1 MCPGQQPLSQP
12 VFVAR
17 TNRPAHIGRWPA
29 RSAAIAAGFA
39 RPSRSNGLIICDSAA
54 SALRYVTEVRR
65 IMVRRRGR
73 FTLEENRKL
82 MSMFSSGASV
92 EEAVAKFSSSP
103 ETILQKAAEF
113 GVRLR
118 KSPARPHEVRSV
130 NRRKTGQLLSSS
142 LNKRAGTGSGLAKK
156 PIAAEELALVFQ
168 ERLVDI
174 CGHRIPI
181 AIVRLGDRWSAQT
194 SVEARKYRPECVA
207 KIGIVEAELR
217 KQYILPKDQI
227 ARRKKLSVQTKD
239 PAFKPGDRIRL
250 TKLGIKNSPKLKS
263 ELGVVIGKVAGNVV
277 RVLIEGRTTPISLHV
292 SYVQKRRKT
301 Q

>member
-1 MCPGQQPLSQP
+1 ML
-12 VFVAR
+12 
-17 TNRPAHIGRWPA
+17 
-29 RSAAIAAGFA
+29 
-39 RPSRSNGLIICDSAA
+39 
-54 SALRYVTEVRR
+54 
-65 IMVRRRGR
+65 RRRGR
-73 FTLEENRKL
+73 FTFEENRKL

-118 KSPARPHEVRSV
+118 NSPARPHEVRSV
-130 NRRKTGQLLSSS
+130 KRRKKGQLSST
-142 LNKRAGTGSGLAKK
+142 LNKRGGAGSGLAKN

-181 AIVRLGDRWSAQT
+181 AIVRVGDRWSAQT

-217 KQYILPKDQI
+217 KQYILPKDKT

-250 TKLGIKNSPKLKS
+250 TKLGIKNSPRLKS
-263 ELGVVIGKVAGNVV
+263 ELGVVIGKS
-277 RVLIEGRTTPISLHV
+277 RET
-292 SYVQKRRKT
+292 SYVY
-301 Q
+301 